1 MRASSPM
8 PFMTCVTSAP
18 ASSQMFAIALM
29 NEIFVAR
36 NALDAYLIISADGT
50 SVMIIGRSSGA

>member
-1 MRASSPM
+1 
-8 PFMTCVTSAP
+8 MTWVTSAP
-18 ASSQMFAIALM
+18 ASSQMLAIELM

-36 NALDAYLIISADGT
+36 NAFDAYLMISADGT